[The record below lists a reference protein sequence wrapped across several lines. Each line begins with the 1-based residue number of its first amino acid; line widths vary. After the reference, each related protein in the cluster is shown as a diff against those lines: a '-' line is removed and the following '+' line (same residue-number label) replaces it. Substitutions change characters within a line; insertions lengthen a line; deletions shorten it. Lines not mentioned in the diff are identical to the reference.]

1 MGVLYSRGN
10 KLYLGSIPLFL
21 DHLLIG
27 SFWQSNILFWQS
39 VFAMLIVR
47 RCTMSENGKP
57 IETEDRSRQNVRD
70 KQEKNKNEVQTIQ
83 YLLVKIFDSL
93 FDQDETDNRLQKIIP
108 ALFSAIGG
116 EVVNILVLIFSPKA
130 IAFELPFQFLC
141 AFLLCFIVG
150 ALLYKKFKIRK
161 AGLIIIG
168 ILTSIILCFLVP
180 FILLFWMYPG
190 GY

>member
-1 MGVLYSRGN
+1 
-10 KLYLGSIPLFL
+10 
-21 DHLLIG
+21 
-27 SFWQSNILFWQS
+27 
-39 VFAMLIVR
+39 
-47 RCTMSENGKP
+47 MSENGKP

-83 YLLVKIFDSL
+83 YLLVRIFDSL

-116 EVVNILVLIFSPKA
+116 VVVNILVLIFIPKA
-130 IAFELPFQFLC
+130 ILFELPFQFLC

-150 ALLYKKFKIRK
+150 ALLYKKYKIWK
-161 AGLIIIG
+161 AGLIIVG